1 MEICQNPR
9 SYVDSPHVARYI
21 PRGGAQK
28 SYSAKKQKVKHD
40 IYALLHACGVM
51 IRDLAAKISE
61 NSYLDETVTKLI
73 QIWACARASGV
84 ISRAVQPALRI
95 FVLWIRITALFVE
108 P

>member
-1 MEICQNPR
+1 MA
-9 SYVDSPHVARYI
+9 SYI

-51 IRDLAAKISE
+51 IRYLAAEISE
-61 NSYLDETVTKLI
+61 NSRLDETVTKLV

-95 FVLWIRITALFVE
+95 YVLGTRVTSRFVE